1 MPIEKLMM
9 SRPSALSCLA
19 FSATTMIALGLAR
32 PMRLASWGIAEPREF
47 GERDAAG
54 GRVAVTRARASQ
66 PRAFRLPAP
75 RSRPCGAGDD
85 GTPRGGG
92 AAVVPPG
99 AEKHRGE

>member
-32 PMRLASWGIAEPREF
+32 PMRSASLGLAEPRAF
-47 GERDAAG
+47 GEREAAG

-66 PRAFRLPAP
+66 PRDFSMPAAPP
-75 RSRPCGAGDD
+75 RPSGAGAA
-85 GTPRGGG
+85 GTPRHRKVGGL
-92 AAVVPPG
+92 AQEVVVQ
-99 AEKHRGE
+99 